1 MNVFKT
7 ERPLE
12 TSAIESCEL
21 RVFSCVCFVLLT
33 VKWLSKFGENAPT
46 FSVCSSGIFPSSW
59 VSPAEARH
67 TLKITH
73 RRHKATVCAFAG
85 PTTMPS
91 YTHTV
96 EFQFEHKF

>member
-33 VKWLSKFGENAPT
+33 VNWLSKFGERSGQCAVRV
-46 FSVCSSGIFPSSW
+46 FSFFLG
-59 VSPAEARH
+59 
-67 TLKITH
+67 
-73 RRHKATVCAFAG
+73 
-85 PTTMPS
+85 
-91 YTHTV
+91 
-96 EFQFEHKF
+96 

>member
-46 FSVCSSGIFPSSW
+46 FSVCSSGIFPSW

-67 TLKITH
+67 TLKITN
-73 RRHKATVCAFAG
+73 RRHKAFAV
-85 PTTMPS
+85 PPS
-91 YTHTV
+91 STHTV